1 LIPARSAKVSAAA
14 AAADWE
20 SSRVLEVAR
29 RRRGAVSGLPIAA
42 AAASAM
48 AAAAIA
54 ADVSAEVAAE
64 VAAEGSHPH
73 YLVGAAAATPACLL
87 APIASSDRASCGSC
101 PSASPR

>member
-1 LIPARSAKVSAAA
+1 M
-14 AAADWE
+14 
-20 SSRVLEVAR
+20 AR

-42 AAASAM
+42 AASAM

-54 ADVSAEVAAE
+54 ADVSAEVSAEVAAE

-73 YLVGAAAATPACLL
+73 YLVGAAAATPACLS

-101 PSASPR
+101 PSASPS